1 MLPFDWLK
9 VSEAYFC
16 CKQKHSWFYYVFT
29 MPFVYDDIYEICKE
43 RRFLIDWLQGRG
55 LLGDFSGICECC
67 FEGKVKLVEDKSYSK
82 DGVVWRCTNRKC
94 NKKVSIREG
103 SWFSGSHLLLEQI
116 VKLTYYWVYSLPN
129 DHISRELKIGSEH
142 TLVDWKNFAREVCL
156 EILQQDNCKIGGIG
170 KVVEID
176 ESKFGKR
183 KYHRGKRVDGIWV
196 FGGIERDSKQCFF

>member
-1 MLPFDWLK
+1 MLQFDWLE
-9 VSEAYFC
+9 VSEAYFR
-16 CKQKHSWFYYVFT
+16 CKQKHSWFYYVFFT

-55 LLGDFSGICECC
+55 LLGDLSGICECC
-67 FEGKVKLVEDKSYSK
+67 FEGKGKLVEDKSYSK

-94 NKKVSIREG
+94 NKKVSIREE

-116 VKLTYYWVYSLPN
+116 VKLTYYWVYSLPK

-142 TLVDWKNFAREVCL
+142 TLVDWENFAREVCL
-156 EILQQDNCKIGGIG
+156 ENLQQDNCKIGGIG

-176 ESKFGKR
+176 ESKFGKS

-196 FGGIERDSKQCFF
+196 FGV